1 MRILHDPSIFERK
14 PLNFFNRSGETV
26 LFRRGKKDREEA
38 YSMGNSQSLRFAFC
52 CTYGSRQF
60 ASGFYHDRRLKQS
73 FYSLD
78 FIESGELHCR
88 QGRKSFIAES
98 GDVVLMKP
106 GNDVDLLHLPQ
117 KTSRSWGFI
126 FCGSQIEE
134 IIRMFEFNQL
144 TCTRL
149 PDRKRFAA
157 RCSGLHNILK
167 HHLNTESYFKVIGAS
182 FEFFHCLWQEMQV
195 LPKDSFAAEIA
206 EFLNNNFQE
215 RIDMVS
221 LSKRFHLS
229 QPTLTERFENQYH
242 TSPVKYLKRI
252 RLEHAAWLLRN
263 TETSIKEIAFASGF
277 SSLQSF
283 CFVFKNT
290 YGTSPGLFRK

>member
-38 YSMGNSQSLRFAFC
+38 YSMGNSQSLCFAFC

-117 KTSRSWGFI
+117 KTSRIWGFI
-126 FCGSQIEE
+126 FNGSQVEE

-157 RCSGLHNILK
+157 RCSGLHNVLK
-167 HHLNTESYFKVIGAS
+167 RHLNTESYFKVIGAS
-182 FEFFHCLWQEMQV
+182 FEFFHCLWLEMQV

-206 EFLNNNFQE
+206 EYLNNNFQE
-215 RIDMVS
+215 KIDMNS

-229 QPTLTERFENQYH
+229 PPTLTERFENQYH
-242 TSPVKYLKRI
+242 TSPVRYLKRI

-290 YGTSPGLFRK
+290 YGTSPGLFRR

>member
-1 MRILHDPSIFERK
+1 
-14 PLNFFNRSGETV
+14 
-26 LFRRGKKDREEA
+26 
-38 YSMGNSQSLRFAFC
+38 
-52 CTYGSRQF
+52 
-60 ASGFYHDRRLKQS
+60 
-73 FYSLD
+73 
-78 FIESGELHCR
+78 
-88 QGRKSFIAES
+88 
-98 GDVVLMKP
+98 
-106 GNDVDLLHLPQ
+106 
-117 KTSRSWGFI
+117 
-126 FCGSQIEE
+126 
-134 IIRMFEFNQL
+134 MFEFNQL

-229 QPTLTERFENQYH
+229 QPTLTGRFENQYH

-290 YGTSPGLFRK
+290 YGTSPALFRK